1 MNSIISIYVESED
14 KKDTIKIS
22 ENDNELSRFLFK
34 VNSLKNA
41 SGKLILSSD
50 EISLF
55 DFETEDDEATSTT
68 KLINATRLY
77 KVIHKLHLA
86 ILTKEILDLDGIFR
100 HPQFFYDSF
109 NNFYKIIKTASD
121 NNAKVQII
129 DFYS

>member
-1 MNSIISIYVESED
+1 MNSIISVCIESNG
-14 KKDTIKIS
+14 KKDKVEIS
-22 ENDNELSRFLFK
+22 ENDNDLSRFLFK

-41 SGKLILSSD
+41 SGKLILSSE

-68 KLINATRLY
+68 QLIDATRLY

-86 ILTKEILDLDGIFR
+86 IVNKEILDLDGIFR
-100 HPQFFYDSF
+100 HPQLFYDSF
-109 NNFYKIIKTASD
+109 DKFYGIIKTASD
-121 NNAKVQII
+121 DNAKVQII